1 MRRCQ
6 QVPREEVPRE
16 LTQSENT
23 FMLDHNMLTKNLKCA
38 RLGAAG
44 GPSGM
49 TAEHLKPLLDNFR
62 DTELFCQVGEH
73 LAQGKIPRDVLEI
86 VRMGRMTAL
95 QKANGGV
102 CGIVADDM
110 VRRLV
115 IETIAQQIRGPVE
128 RVTSPFQHA
137 LSTRAGTEC
146 IAHAIQAITDA
157 DPRATVLSVDGISTY
172 DTISRVAM
180 LRGLRSMEG
189 GDALLPFVSQFYGS
203 LSTYLWE
210 DEEGGVHEI
219 WCEGGEQGDALMPA
233 LFSLGQHGALE
244 AIQARLRP
252 SERLMAFLDDIWCVS
267 SPERTTVGFTA
278 IQEELLIVGIR
289 VHDGKTQLW
298 NSFGQVPAGTE
309 ALTGAAQRSDPEAI
323 VWRGDISLPAEE
335 QGVTVLGTPVG
346 HPAYVRSRMA
356 AVSEK
361 HDS

>member
-1 MRRCQ
+1 
-6 QVPREEVPRE
+6 
-16 LTQSENT
+16 
-23 FMLDHNMLTKNLKCA
+23 
-38 RLGAAG
+38 
-44 GPSGM
+44 M

-102 CGIVADDM
+102 RGIVAGDM

-115 IETIAQQIRGPVE
+115 TRTIAQQIHGPVE
-128 RVTSPFQHA
+128 RATSPFQYA

-157 DPRATVLSVDGISTY
+157 DPRATVLSVDGISAY

-180 LRGLRSMEG
+180 LRGLRGMEG

-203 LSTYLWE
+203 PSTYLWE

-219 WCEGGEQGDALMPA
+219 RQGEGGEQGDALMPA
-233 LFSLGQHGALE
+233 FFSLGQHGALE

-267 SPERTTVGFTA
+267 SPERTAVGFTA
-278 IQEELLIVGIR
+278 IQEELLTIGIR

-298 NSFGQVPAGTE
+298 NRSGQVPAGTE
-309 ALTGAAQRSDPEAI
+309 ALTAAAQRSDP
-323 VWRGDISLPAEE
+323 RRLFGEE
-335 QGVTVLGTPVG
+335 TSHCLRKSKV
-346 HPAYVRSRMA
+346 
-356 AVSEK
+356 
-361 HDS
+361 

>member
-38 RLGAAG
+38 RLGTAC
-44 GPSGM
+44 GPSRM
-49 TAEHLKPLLDNFR
+49 TTEHLKPLLDNFR
-62 DTELFCQVGEH
+62 DTKLFCQVGEH
-73 LAQGKIPRDVLEI
+73 LAQGKIPRDVLET

-95 QKANGGV
+95 QKTNGRV

-115 IETIAQQIRGPVE
+115 IETIAQQIRGP
-128 RVTSPFQHA
+128 VTSPFQHA

-157 DPRATVLSVDGISTY
+157 DPRATVFSVDGISTY

-189 GDALLPFVSQFYGS
+189 CDALLPFVSQFYGS
-203 LSTYLWE
+203 LPTYLWE
-210 DEEGGVHEI
+210 DEERGVHEI
-219 WCEGGEQGDALMPA
+219 RGEGGEQGDALMPA
-233 LFSLGQHGALE
+233 LFSLRQHGALE

-267 SPERTTVGFTA
+267 SPERTAVDFTMDLA
-278 IQEELLIVGIR
+278 YMCVKPQMRLYVCHQMRLYVCQAPNAFICVSPNASAEFATELASLAY
-289 VHDGKTQLW
+289 LC
-298 NSFGQVPAGTE
+298 S
-309 ALTGAAQRSDPEAI
+309 LRSH
-323 VWRGDISLPAEE
+323 VF
-335 QGVTVLGTPVG
+335 
-346 HPAYVRSRMA
+346 
-356 AVSEK
+356 
-361 HDS
+361 